1 MTNTLFADNEISPNL
16 RKILSR
22 HDGKTKH
29 GKTLYLN
36 KQNIS
41 FKANRYEY
49 VITVSYG
56 IGCHGH
62 QTLGTRLHK
71 KFDLNHVLF
80 FHDVCYS

>member
-41 FKANRYEY
+41 FKQQVRVRNHCVIWNRLPWPPDPGYE
-49 VITVSYG
+49 VAQEIRFKPCTVFS
-56 IGCHGH
+56 
-62 QTLGTRLHK
+62 
-71 KFDLNHVLF
+71 
-80 FHDVCYS
+80 